1 MRACGPSTG
10 PTACALAGRRCSLWG
25 WRKGVPGG
33 VPSTVVRGAWCQ
45 ALPLPRPLVL
55 RSVQPGFRDPCV
67 PGAVDAGVWTQHRPH
82 SVRPCGPALLA
93 VGVAEGRPRGGAFHR
108 CEGRLV
114 SGAAPP
120 PAARP
125 PERAARVPRPV
136 CPGCG
141 RCGRVDPAPAPQRA
155 PLRAGV
161 ARCGGG
167 GRASPGGAAF
177 HRCEGRLVPGAVPPP
192 AARPPERAARVL
204 RPVCP
209 GCGRCGRGG
218 PAPAPQRAPLRAGV
232 ARCGD
237 GGRASPGGLPSTM
250 VRGAWGQALS
260 LSRLP
265 AHCRV
270 GCRGRWVCAVCV
282 VSVPCVSWCVV
293 LLFPWSSGAPLSG
306 VSVRCC
312 ARRVPAVSPPLCAP
326 LARPLATPCSFR
338 GFVALY
344 PFLYSSPWHALFPC
358 LRFVACLC
366 LFPCRPGLPL
376 LNLRRERR
384 VRKQACGGGGFVA
397 TRHLELAGT
406 SCDMRVRPACA

>member
-1 MRACGPSTG
+1 MSGAVPPPAARPPERAARGPRPACPGCGRCGRVDPA
-10 PTACALAGRRCSLWG
+10 PAPQRAPLRAGVARYGAGGRAS
-25 WRKGVPGG
+25 PGG

-45 ALPLPRPLVL
+45 ALSLSRLLVL
-55 RSVQPGFRDPCV
+55 RSAQPGFRDPCV

-93 VGVAEGRPRGGAFHR
+93 VGVAEGRLRGGAFHR
-108 CEGRLV
+108 CERRLV

-192 AARPPERAARVL
+192 AARAPERAARVP
-204 RPVCP
+204 RPACP

-232 ARCGD
+232 ARCGG
-237 GGRASPGGLPSTM
+237 GGRASPGGVPST
-250 VRGAWGQALS
+250 VVGGAWCQALS
-260 LSRLP
+260 LPRPLVLRSVQPGFRDSCVPGAVDAGVDP
-265 AHCRV
+265 A
-270 GCRGRWVCAVCV
+270 
-282 VSVPCVSWCVV
+282 P
-293 LLFPWSSGAPLSG
+293 APQ
-306 VSVRCC
+306 
-312 ARRVPAVSPPLCAP
+312 RVPLRAGV
-326 LARPLATPCSFR
+326 AR
-338 GFVALY
+338 
-344 PFLYSSPWHALFPC
+344 
-358 LRFVACLC
+358 
-366 LFPCRPGLPL
+366 
-376 LNLRRERR
+376 
-384 VRKQACGGGGFVA
+384 CGGGGRA
-397 TRHLELAGT
+397 SPGGCL
-406 SCDMRVRPACA
+406 RPL

>member
-1 MRACGPSTG
+1 M
-10 PTACALAGRRCSLWG
+10 
-25 WRKGVPGG
+25 
-33 VPSTVVRGAWCQ
+33 
-45 ALPLPRPLVL
+45 
-55 RSVQPGFRDPCV
+55 
-67 PGAVDAGVWTQHRPH
+67 
-82 SVRPCGPALLA
+82 
-93 VGVAEGRPRGGAFHR
+93 
-108 CEGRLV
+108 

-192 AARPPERAARVL
+192 AARPPERAARVP
-204 RPVCP
+204 RPVCPGCGRCGRVDPAPAPQRAPLWAGVARCGGGGRASPGGAVLHRCEGRLVPGAVPPPAARPPERAARVPRPACP

-232 ARCGD
+232 ARCGG
-237 GGRASPGGLPSTM
+237 GGRASPGGVPSTM

-270 GCRGRWVCAVCV
+270 GCRGSLGVCGVCGACAVRV
-282 VSVPCVSWCVV
+282 VVRGAALSLV
-293 LLFPWSSGAPLSG
+293 LRCSPLRCLGAVLCSP
-306 VSVRCC
+306 C
-312 ARRVPAVSPPLCAP
+312 ARRVPSSVCAPCSFAGYPLFLSRLRCSLPFPLPLSLACTFSLPPLCCVS
-326 LARPLATPCSFR
+326 LSFSLSARASSF
-338 GFVALY
+338 
-344 PFLYSSPWHALFPC
+344 
-358 LRFVACLC
+358 
-366 LFPCRPGLPL
+366 
-376 LNLRRERR
+376 E
-384 VRKQACGGGGFVA
+384 
-397 TRHLELAGT
+397 
-406 SCDMRVRPACA
+406 PA

>member
-1 MRACGPSTG
+1 M
-10 PTACALAGRRCSLWG
+10 
-25 WRKGVPGG
+25 
-33 VPSTVVRGAWCQ
+33 
-45 ALPLPRPLVL
+45 
-55 RSVQPGFRDPCV
+55 
-67 PGAVDAGVWTQHRPH
+67 
-82 SVRPCGPALLA
+82 
-93 VGVAEGRPRGGAFHR
+93 
-108 CEGRLV
+108 

-192 AARPPERAARVL
+192 SAHPPERAARVPRPVCPGCGRCGRVDPAPAPQRAPLRAGVARCGGGGRASPGGAVLHRCEGRLVPGAVPPPAARPPERAARVP
-204 RPVCP
+204 RPACP

-232 ARCGD
+232 ARCGG
-237 GGRASPGGLPSTM
+237 GGRASPGGVPSTM

-270 GCRGRWVCAVCV
+270 GCRGSLGVCGVCGAP
-282 VSVPCVSWCVV
+282 VPCVSWCVV

-326 LARPLATPCSFR
+326 LARSLATPCSFR

-344 PFLYSSPWHALFPC
+344 PFLYPSPWHALFPC

-376 LNLRRERR
+376 LNLRREKR

-406 SCDMRVRPACA
+406 SCDIRVRPACV

>member
-25 WRKGVPGG
+25 RQKGVPGG
-33 VPSTVVRGAWCQ
+33 GAFHRCEGRLVSGAVPPPAARPPERAARV
-45 ALPLPRPLVL
+45 PRPVC
-55 RSVQPGFRDPCV
+55 PGCGRCGRVDPAPAPLAGRRCSLWGWRRGV
-67 PGAVDAGVWTQHRPH
+67 PG
-82 SVRPCGPALLA
+82 
-93 VGVAEGRPRGGAFHR
+93 GGAFHR

-177 HRCEGRLVPGAVPPP
+177 HRCEGRLVSSAVPPP
-192 AARPPERAARVL
+192 AARPPERAARVP

-209 GCGRCGRGG
+209 GCGRCGRVD

-232 ARCGD
+232 ARCGG
-237 GGRASPGGLPSTM
+237 GGRASPGGVPSTV
-250 VRGAWGQALS
+250 VRGAWCQALP
-260 LSRLP
+260 LP
-265 AHCRV
+265 
-270 GCRGRWVCAVCV
+270 
-282 VSVPCVSWCVV
+282 
-293 LLFPWSSGAPLSG
+293 
-306 VSVRCC
+306 
-312 ARRVPAVSPPLCAP
+312 
-326 LARPLATPCSFR
+326 RPLVLGACSQGSATRVS
-338 GFVALY
+338 
-344 PFLYSSPWHALFPC
+344 
-358 LRFVACLC
+358 
-366 LFPCRPGLPL
+366 
-376 LNLRRERR
+376 R
-384 VRKQACGGGGFVA
+384 VRSMRACGPSTGPTACALAGRRCSLRGWRKGVPGGGC
-397 TRHLELAGT
+397 LPSL
-406 SCDMRVRPACA
+406 

>member
-33 VPSTVVRGAWCQ
+33 
-45 ALPLPRPLVL
+45 
-55 RSVQPGFRDPCV
+55 
-67 PGAVDAGVWTQHRPH
+67 
-82 SVRPCGPALLA
+82 
-93 VGVAEGRPRGGAFHR
+93 GAFHR
-108 CEGRLV
+108 CERRLV

-192 AARPPERAARVL
+192 AARPPERAAGVP

-209 GCGRCGRGG
+209 GCGRCGRVD

-232 ARCGD
+232 ARCGG
-237 GGRASPGGLPSTM
+237 GGRASPGGVPSTM

-270 GCRGRWVCAVCV
+270 GCRGSLGVCGGCVWCLCRACRGAWCCSFLGPPVLPSPVSRCDVVLAVCPPCPLLCV
-282 VSVPCVSWCVV
+282 RPLLVRWLPLVPFAASLLFTRSSTPLPGKHFFPASALLRVSVFFLVGPGF
-293 LLFPWSSGAPLSG
+293 LF
-306 VSVRCC
+306 
-312 ARRVPAVSPPLCAP
+312 
-326 LARPLATPCSFR
+326 
-338 GFVALY
+338 
-344 PFLYSSPWHALFPC
+344 
-358 LRFVACLC
+358 
-366 LFPCRPGLPL
+366 
-376 LNLRRERR
+376 
-384 VRKQACGGGGFVA
+384 
-397 TRHLELAGT
+397 
-406 SCDMRVRPACA
+406 